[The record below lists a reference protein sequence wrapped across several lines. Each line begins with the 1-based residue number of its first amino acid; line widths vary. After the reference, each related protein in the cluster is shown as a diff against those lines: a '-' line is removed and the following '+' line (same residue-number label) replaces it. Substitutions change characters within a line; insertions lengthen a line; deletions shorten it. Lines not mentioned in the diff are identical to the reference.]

1 MQAGET
7 TVAHA
12 RWIRRQ
18 WRMFGDAS
26 KAAARVG
33 MFMGFDRELSY
44 DGWRIGES
52 FSLRHICLRRARECA
67 ERVRF
72 SFCSGSPDAIVGWK
86 QESGK
91 RYLNPQLAISD
102 LRSSVGRTAAQEK
115 CRKCIGTLRHQL
127 NL

>member
-1 MQAGET
+1 MPGGLEGNGECLET
-7 TVAHA
+7 PVRLLLVLVCSWVLIASCRMTVGGLGSHSVYA
-12 RWIRRQ
+12 I
-18 WRMFGDAS
+18 S
-26 KAAARVG
+26 V
-33 MFMGFDRELSY
+33 Y
-44 DGWRIGES
+44 DV
-52 FSLRHICLRRARECA
+52 RECA

-72 SFCSGSPDAIVGWK
+72 SFCSGSPGAIVGWK

-102 LRSSVGRTAAQEK
+102 LRSSVGRTDAQEK